1 MLKHYDDRGP
11 ADLDGIFASD
21 FESDWHMQGGERAA
35 LIYLLQRFRPKISIE
50 IGTFLGGSLRPI
62 STYSDKVYTFDI
74 DPNQHRVAPQFPSVE
89 FVTGDTADTLRP
101 VIESIVAAG
110 EEIGF
115 ILIDGSHETEGVR
128 KDVEACLSYVP
139 RRTPCVI
146 VMHDSSNPKVR
157 AGLLA
162 ANWGASP
169 YVQSLDLDFVPGALY
184 DRADIKDQI
193 WGGLAVALLTPKSR
207 LGPLNVQ
214 ANFRYSLEKLRVVA
228 SPGGE

>member
-1 MLKHYDDRGP
+1 M
-11 ADLDGIFASD
+11 
-21 FESDWHMQGGERAA
+21 
-35 LIYLLQRFRPKISIE
+35 
-50 IGTFLGGSLRPI
+50 
-62 STYSDKVYTFDI
+62 
-74 DPNQHRVAPQFPSVE
+74 
-89 FVTGDTADTLRP
+89 TGDTADTLRP

-162 ANWGASP
+162 AKLGRVAVTFRALTSISYRRSLRSGRHQGPKLGRAS
-169 YVQSLDLDFVPGALY
+169 GC
-184 DRADIKDQI
+184 
-193 WGGLAVALLTPKSR
+193 
-207 LGPLNVQ
+207 
-214 ANFRYSLEKLRVVA
+214 
-228 SPGGE
+228 SPHS